1 MTEIKNNKGTRT
13 TQFSRQGKSE
23 KLNAGAKVFRF
34 YLKTFGCQMNVAD
47 SDMFAEYLQKCGC
60 LPTENINDAEII
72 IINTCTVRQHAED
85 KAFSFIGELKKIK
98 DGKKIVV
105 TGCVAELYGEQ
116 LRKMFPQIDLVIGA
130 KNIERFPELIG
141 ELVDSYSK
149 IRPVKTGRYKNE
161 QRVTAFVTITRGCD
175 NFCSY
180 CVVPYVRGQ
189 EKHRP
194 IKEIIDEIKQLA
206 EQGIKEVTLLG
217 QNVNSYKCDDTDFA
231 DLLEEVHKIDGL
243 KRIRFLTN
251 HPKDMNDKI
260 IDMVANLEKVCEHIH
275 LPLQSGSDKILEMMN
290 RKYTRKDYLNLVEK
304 IYKKIQGIALT
315 TDLMVG
321 FPTETEKDFRETL
334 NMVKEVNFDSCF
346 CFKYSVRK
354 KTSVSKLPDDIGLE
368 TKKERL
374 QVLLELS
381 KEITLANNGKLL
393 NTIQELLIENTGDSP
408 YNGRTRTNKKVL
420 IEGNPVISSGQI
432 INVKINKISSS
443 LLNGVRS

>member
-1 MTEIKNNKGTRT
+1 
-13 TQFSRQGKSE
+13 
-23 KLNAGAKVFRF
+23 
-34 YLKTFGCQMNVAD
+34 
-47 SDMFAEYLQKCGC
+47 
-60 LPTENINDAEII
+60 
-72 IINTCTVRQHAED
+72 
-85 KAFSFIGELKKIK
+85 
-98 DGKKIVV
+98 
-105 TGCVAELYGEQ
+105 
-116 LRKMFPQIDLVIGA
+116 
-130 KNIERFPELIG
+130 
-141 ELVDSYSK
+141 
-149 IRPVKTGRYKNE
+149 
-161 QRVTAFVTITRGCD
+161 
-175 NFCSY
+175 
-180 CVVPYVRGQ
+180 
-189 EKHRP
+189 
-194 IKEIIDEIKQLA
+194 
-206 EQGIKEVTLLG
+206 
-217 QNVNSYKCDDTDFA
+217 
-231 DLLEEVHKIDGL
+231 
-243 KRIRFLTN
+243 
-251 HPKDMNDKI
+251 
-260 IDMVANLEKVCEHIH
+260 MVANLEKVCEHIH